1 MLEGQIIKFYRE
13 RQNMMQKDLGIGICS
28 STHISKI
35 ERGLTEV
42 SKETIDLLSKR
53 LCIEME
59 TEINTYFDLDSLL
72 KKWHESIILKLNAK
86 AKSIKKQLEAISL
99 LQMPVIYRSYTL
111 VLTRYYL
118 LIGLDHQAKSLI
130 DEMEKWSDLSPYENS
145 MLLHIKGINSLMNKN
160 FYNAI
165 SYFQGIDL
173 TYYNNQEYY
182 YHLAV
187 AYHSLNSRVM
197 AYYYAEKSLRFF
209 TEIRSITGM
218 IEAEMLMLIQV
229 EQDEYCE
236 SKDTEY
242 QKLIEMAENFRLD
255 HQKAILTHN
264 LAYQKVCQGKYETA
278 SEYYK
283 QSMDTSDTHTEI
295 YLAALEGYIKAL
307 TQQGLKSTEELLKL
321 AEKGIAL
328 SEELNE
334 TIFKHSFHLHKYKLQ
349 NVEEKYYYYLE
360 KEAFPYFKKMAYGL
374 LIEHYSI
381 KLFDFHMEKGNV
393 KEANQYATYLV
404 EKYRKN
410 DKFA

>member
-42 SKETIDLLSKR
+42 SKETIDLLSER
-53 LCIEME
+53 LCIDMKA
-59 TEINTYFDLDSLL
+59 EIKTYIGIDSLL
-72 KKWHESIILKLNAK
+72 KKWHESIILKLKTK
-86 AKSIKKQLEAISL
+86 AKSIKKQLEAIAL
-99 LQMPVIYRSYTL
+99 LHMPDIYRSYTL

-118 LIGLDHQAKSLI
+118 LIGHDHQTKSLI
-130 DEMEKWSDLSPYENS
+130 AEMEKWSDLSPYENS
-145 MLLHIKGINSLMNKN
+145 MLLHIKGINRLINKE
-160 FYNAI
+160 FYKAI

-209 TEIRSITGM
+209 TEMRSITRM
-218 IEAEMLMLIQV
+218 IEAEMLMLLQV
-229 EQDEYCE
+229 EQDEFYE
-236 SKDTEY
+236 PKDTEY
-242 QKLIEMAENFRLD
+242 QRLIEMTENFSLD
-255 HQKAILTHN
+255 HQRAMLTHN
-264 LAYQKVCQGKYETA
+264 LAYQKVRQGKYEKA

-283 QSMDTSDTHTEI
+283 QSIDTSDPHTEI

-307 TQQGLKSTEELLKL
+307 TKQGLKSTEELLQL

-328 SEELNE
+328 SEEINE
-334 TIFKHSFHLHKYKLQ
+334 TIFKHSFHLHKYNLQ
-349 NVEEKYYYYLE
+349 NDQEQYYHYLE
-360 KEAFPYFKKMAYGL
+360 KEAFPYFKKMAYVSL
-374 LIEHYSI
+374 FEHYSI
-381 KLFDFHMEKGNV
+381 KLFDYHMEKGNV
-393 KEANQYATYLV
+393 EEANQYAAYLV
-404 EKYRKN
+404 EKYRRN